1 MTDWIYERPNNRA
14 VLKRRMIFAPL
25 PETEPL
31 LAKMQRA
38 LPKTKDLL
46 PPCYY
51 RRTLLE
57 PEAPVRTGSPVVH
70 PSGVEVDGGGPDCLR
85 DAAASR
91 SQSRPPRLAAL
102 VNHDEFFMF
111 F

>member
-1 MTDWIYERPNNRA
+1 
-14 VLKRRMIFAPL
+14 MIFAPL

-46 PPCYY
+46 HPCYY

-57 PEAPVRTGSPVVH
+57 PEAPVRTG
-70 PSGVEVDGGGPDCLR
+70 GPC
-85 DAAASR
+85 
-91 SQSRPPRLAAL
+91 
-102 VNHDEFFMF
+102 
-111 F
+111 

>member
-1 MTDWIYERPNNRA
+1 MFRT

-46 PPCYY
+46 
-51 RRTLLE
+51 L
-57 PEAPVRTGSPVVH
+57 PEDPVRTG
-70 PSGVEVDGGGPDCLR
+70 GPC
-85 DAAASR
+85 
-91 SQSRPPRLAAL
+91 
-102 VNHDEFFMF
+102 
-111 F
+111 